1 MPIDKNE
8 SFTGLILVSGQDR
21 PGITQSL
28 MSTLSEFAVNI
39 LDIEQLVIRDR
50 LLLTVLIT
58 LDEAHAAVIASDLD
72 LLQDKLQ
79 LDIAIDFVQTNI
91 NEDASDNLRVVIVGS
106 EIKPVGL
113 SAVASEIA
121 RLGGNITAIK
131 RTARNPVIAIEMNLT
146 IPNDSIKKVQEAL
159 TSVAIHNHIDLAV
172 EPGGSLRRSKRIV
185 ILDMDSTL
193 ISIECIDE
201 IADLCGKKQ
210 DVALITKSAMMG
222 EIDFSQSLIK
232 RVSLLQGLGE
242 EMLFK
247 VIEERLKLND
257 GTQAWIEACRRNN
270 VTTVL
275 VSGGFD
281 YFADYVKN
289 KLGIDIAISN
299 QLEIKDKRLTGKV
312 LGRIV
317 DDELKAQTVRD
328 FQAKL
333 SIDKSNTIV
342 IGDGANDLKM
352 LAEAQY
358 SIAYHAKP
366 IVQEKARFKLNH
378 SDFKGVLNLFKV

>member
-1 MPIDKNE
+1 MKLLVQSSR
-8 SFTGLILVSGQDR
+8 SFQSHLAEISEILGQATDSPYQLINDNAALFEIEED
-21 PGITQSL
+21 
-28 MSTLSEFAVNI
+28 LSEDLKNQFHLMHIDFAI
-39 LDIEQLVIRDR
+39 LDHYKAL
-50 LLLTVLIT
+50 
-58 LDEAHAAVIASDLD
+58 
-72 LLQDKLQ
+72 
-79 LDIAIDFVQTNI
+79 
-91 NEDASDNLRVVIVGS
+91 NEF
-106 EIKPVGL
+106 
-113 SAVASEIA
+113 
-121 RLGGNITAIK
+121 
-131 RTARNPVIAIEMNLT
+131 
-146 IPNDSIKKVQEAL
+146 
-159 TSVAIHNHIDLAV
+159 
-172 EPGGSLRRSKRIV
+172 SLCV
-185 ILDMDSTL
+185 MDMDSTL

-201 IADLCGKKQ
+201 IADMCGKKE

-232 RVSLLQGLGE
+232 RVSLLEGLGE

-247 VIEERLKLND
+247 VIEERLKFNE
-257 GTQAWIEACRRNN
+257 GTQAWIEACRKNN

-289 KLGIDIAISN
+289 KLGIDVALSN
-299 QLEIKDKRLTGKV
+299 QLEIKDKKLTGKV

-317 DDELKAQTVRD
+317 NDAVKAQTVRE

-333 SIDKSNTIV
+333 NIDKSKTIV

-366 IVQEKARFKLNH
+366 IVQEKTQFKFNH
-378 SDFKGVLNLFKV
+378 SDFNGVLNLFKI

>member
-1 MPIDKNE
+1 MKLLVQSSR
-8 SFTGLILVSGQDR
+8 SFQSHLAEISEILGQATDSPYQLINDNAALFEIEED
-21 PGITQSL
+21 
-28 MSTLSEFAVNI
+28 LSEGLKNQFHLKHIDFAI
-39 LDIEQLVIRDR
+39 LDHYKAL
-50 LLLTVLIT
+50 
-58 LDEAHAAVIASDLD
+58 
-72 LLQDKLQ
+72 
-79 LDIAIDFVQTNI
+79 
-91 NEDASDNLRVVIVGS
+91 NEF
-106 EIKPVGL
+106 
-113 SAVASEIA
+113 
-121 RLGGNITAIK
+121 
-131 RTARNPVIAIEMNLT
+131 
-146 IPNDSIKKVQEAL
+146 
-159 TSVAIHNHIDLAV
+159 
-172 EPGGSLRRSKRIV
+172 SLCV
-185 ILDMDSTL
+185 MDMDSTL

-201 IADLCGKKQ
+201 IADMCGKKE

-232 RVSLLQGLGE
+232 RVSLLEGLGE

-247 VIEERLKLND
+247 VIEERLKFNE
-257 GTQAWIEACRRNN
+257 GTQAWIEACRKNN

-289 KLGIDIAISN
+289 KLGIDVALSN
-299 QLEIKDKRLTGKV
+299 QLEIKDKKLTGKV

-317 DDELKAQTVRD
+317 NDAVKAQTVRE

-333 SIDKSNTIV
+333 NIDKSKTIV

-366 IVQEKARFKLNH
+366 IVQEKTQFKFNH
-378 SDFKGVLNLFKV
+378 SDFNGVLNLFKI

>member
-1 MPIDKNE
+1 MKLLVQSSHSFQSHLAEISEILGQATDSPYQLINDNAALFEIEEDLSKDLKNQFHLMHID
-8 SFTGLILVSGQDR
+8 
-21 PGITQSL
+21 
-28 MSTLSEFAVNI
+28 FAI
-39 LDIEQLVIRDR
+39 LDHYKAL
-50 LLLTVLIT
+50 
-58 LDEAHAAVIASDLD
+58 
-72 LLQDKLQ
+72 
-79 LDIAIDFVQTNI
+79 
-91 NEDASDNLRVVIVGS
+91 NEF
-106 EIKPVGL
+106 
-113 SAVASEIA
+113 
-121 RLGGNITAIK
+121 
-131 RTARNPVIAIEMNLT
+131 
-146 IPNDSIKKVQEAL
+146 
-159 TSVAIHNHIDLAV
+159 
-172 EPGGSLRRSKRIV
+172 SLCV
-185 ILDMDSTL
+185 MDMYSTL

-201 IADLCGKKQ
+201 IADMCGKKE

-232 RVSLLQGLGE
+232 RVSLLEGLGE

-247 VIEERLKLND
+247 VIEERLKFNE
-257 GTQAWIEACRRNN
+257 GTQAWIEACRKNN

-289 KLGIDIAISN
+289 KLGIDVAISN
-299 QLEIKDKRLTGKV
+299 QLEIKDKKLTGKV

-317 DDELKAQTVRD
+317 NDAVKAQTVRE

-333 SIDKSNTIV
+333 NIDKSKTIV

-366 IVQEKARFKLNH
+366 IVQEKTQFKFNH
-378 SDFKGVLNLFKV
+378 SDFNGVLNLFKI

>member
-1 MPIDKNE
+1 MKLLVQSSYGSQSHLAEISEILGQVVASPYKLINDNAVIYDIRTELSGDLKNQLHLKHID
-8 SFTGLILVSGQDR
+8 
-21 PGITQSL
+21 
-28 MSTLSEFAVNI
+28 FAI
-39 LDIEQLVIRDR
+39 LDNYRAL
-50 LLLTVLIT
+50 
-58 LDEAHAAVIASDLD
+58 
-72 LLQDKLQ
+72 
-79 LDIAIDFVQTNI
+79 
-91 NEDASDNLRVVIVGS
+91 NEF
-106 EIKPVGL
+106 
-113 SAVASEIA
+113 
-121 RLGGNITAIK
+121 
-131 RTARNPVIAIEMNLT
+131 
-146 IPNDSIKKVQEAL
+146 
-159 TSVAIHNHIDLAV
+159 
-172 EPGGSLRRSKRIV
+172 SLCV
-185 ILDMDSTL
+185 MDMDSTL

-201 IADLCGKKQ
+201 IADMCGKKE

-232 RVSLLQGLGE
+232 RVSLLEGLGE

-247 VIEERLKLND
+247 VIEERLKFNE
-257 GTQAWIEACRRNN
+257 GTHAWIEACRKNN

-289 KLGIDIAISN
+289 KLGIDVAISN
-299 QLEIKDKRLTGKV
+299 QLEIKDKKLTGKI

-317 DDELKAQTVRD
+317 NDEVKAQTVKD

-333 SIDKSNTIV
+333 NIDKSKTIV

-366 IVQEKARFKLNH
+366 VVQEKARFKFNH
-378 SDFKGVLNLFKV
+378 SDFKGVLNLFKI